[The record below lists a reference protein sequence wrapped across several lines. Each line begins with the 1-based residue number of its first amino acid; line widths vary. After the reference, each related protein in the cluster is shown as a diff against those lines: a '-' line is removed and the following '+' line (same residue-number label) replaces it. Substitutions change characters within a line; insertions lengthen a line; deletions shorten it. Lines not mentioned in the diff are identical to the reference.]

1 MREIQN
7 LPAGAITSPG
17 RELNPLPSEHYV
29 PATMPQVLSTSDMTI
44 TLTVALFWISN
55 VTGTVIGGASA
66 FTYWIFGA
74 VAFFVPC
81 CIVCAQLGAMF
92 PYEGSIYNWT
102 YRAFGTFTLGR
113 ANFMSFFIGTCAW
126 LPGLLSIVSAADVI
140 VSCLQ
145 ALNSSWLP
153 QPWQQGLVI
162 IAVIVVIGAISAQRT
177 RMVQHIILVGFVAT
191 CLAVLLVSLAAI
203 MWLLKG
209 HPSATNFADFRG
221 WQVSLDPNTGNIALL
236 GTVTLA
242 LLGGTGPLMM
252 AGEIKPSVQRAVK
265 RSLLWGGILVLVGYF
280 VTTLALLVV
289 EGQNAALNT
298 GNPVQLVFATVDSSL
313 GKVAGNI
320 TAICVMLFFIVVA
333 VVYNVLYARLL
344 MTAGIDRRLPITLA
358 RLNKHRVPTNAVW
371 TQTAISVGVTA
382 IIFFVVPLFTF
393 LGNSADLT
401 NKAYL
406 TTAAALLLIWA
417 FSFLFP
423 FVDLLLLYVRG
434 PREVFHRSRI
444 FPTPVLLISCITGSF
459 VCVATIVDTLL
470 FSFAP
475 TLIPN
480 SAWWYTIGGYAL
492 ICIIICAVAGV
503 IATSE
508 TDYEEWRV
516 DMLEDQAV
524 PTVNKRL
531 P

>member
-1 MREIQN
+1 
-7 LPAGAITSPG
+7 
-17 RELNPLPSEHYV
+17 
-29 PATMPQVLSTSDMTI
+29 
-44 TLTVALFWISN
+44 
-55 VTGTVIGGASA
+55 
-66 FTYWIFGA
+66 
-74 VAFFVPC
+74 
-81 CIVCAQLGAMF
+81 MF
-92 PYEGSIYNWT
+92 PYEESLYNWT
-102 YRAFGTFTLGR
+102 YRAFGTFIPGQ

-162 IAVIVVIGAISAQRT
+162 IAVIVVTGAISAQRT
-177 RMVQHIILVGFVAT
+177 RTVQHIILVGFVAT
-191 CLAVLLVSLAAI
+191 CLAVLLVSLAAV

-252 AGEIKPSVQRAVK
+252 AGEIKPSGRRAITT
-265 RSLLWGGILVLVGYF
+265 SLLWGGILVLVGYF

-313 GKVAGNI
+313 GKFAGNV

-333 VVYNVLYARLL
+333 IIYNVLYARLL
-344 MTAGIDRRLPITLA
+344 MTVGIDRRLPLSIT
-358 RLNKHRVPTNAVW
+358 RLNRNRVPANAIW
-371 TQTAISVGVTA
+371 TQTGISVVLT
-382 IIFFVVPLFTF
+382 ILIFFVFPLLTF
-393 LGNSADLT
+393 LGNPAELT

-406 TTAAALLLIWA
+406 ATAGALLLVWA

-423 FVDLLLLYVRG
+423 FVDLFIIFLHEPTILFVR
-434 PREVFHRSRI
+434 
-444 FPTPVLLISCITGSF
+444 SC
-459 VCVATIVDTLL
+459 
-470 FSFAP
+470 
-475 TLIPN
+475 
-480 SAWWYTIGGYAL
+480 
-492 ICIIICAVAGV
+492 
-503 IATSE
+503 
-508 TDYEEWRV
+508 
-516 DMLEDQAV
+516 
-524 PTVNKRL
+524 
-531 P
+531 